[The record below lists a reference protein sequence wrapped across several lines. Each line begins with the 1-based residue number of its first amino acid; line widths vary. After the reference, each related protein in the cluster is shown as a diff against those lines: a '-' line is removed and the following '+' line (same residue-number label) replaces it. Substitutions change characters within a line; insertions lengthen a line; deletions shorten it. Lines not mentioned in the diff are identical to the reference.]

1 MFFIYLFFSIG
12 ILATI
17 LLVLP
22 TLVEITIYLISLFSN
37 FKTAKENSKE
47 VKKAM
52 LDKKKEIKLA
62 KLKKKYAETEEVEKE
77 DVETE
82 EVVEEVKEE
91 PVVEPTAEVP
101 VVEETQPVIEEP
113 IQPTEPVITT
123 QPTENI

>member
-113 IQPTEPVITT
+113 TQLTEPVITT